1 MTRQQF
7 EALILRFFGLTE
19 ALRSD
24 QSHQALYSEL
34 TQALRLWPA
43 RPSNDISVIYT
54 FGDRLIAYV
63 WPDVDMAGGPRGR
76 TVWEIPWSRNADGG
90 IEFGQPVEVKEV
102 ALFEP
107 VQESASA
114 SSKPSGKQQRFAEQI
129 EHALTLQ
136 EAQGSGARKVR
147 AVGITADV
155 VNGNR
160 RRYPRAVLAAAVAGL
175 NEHLHESAG
184 QGRLVAVGEVEHPSD
199 KGGRPNLLETVV
211 KWEAA
216 SLNSAGHVLLEGVI
230 LPTANGK
237 DISVLV
243 ENGVPVGVSMRG
255 YGSWEPVQEAGQ
267 TIQQVTEL
275 TITGFDLVSQPSDPN
290 GRLTESQQEKK
301 TVTLEEL
308 LELLKTK
315 PELREALLNKLGLAE
330 KAALAESLGVKP
342 EKLEEA
348 LTQAAS
354 AQAELAERKHKEVI
368 DAAITEA
375 TKDLKYGDEINRQFV
390 ESVRQAA
397 PADAAAVKSLVESK
411 RKEYDAIAA
420 AAKLAGM
427 GKANGVQVVGPV
439 FEAQTGQPEFTA
451 AAWQFTERLAERGYA
466 QQRDLRQATKPSEL
480 FARRYLEFYD
490 QAHKDRLIAESKRL
504 QEAETTADLALP
516 YSFGRAIV
524 AEVVP
529 QLVALSVFD
538 SGFADSTPSRVYYE
552 NYTPETGAQP
562 AVVDEAV
569 VANLGN
575 WVQMGNKRLRPGTVV
590 VKHTS
595 GTPTYVEYTDYLIDY
610 ANGLIYARTGG
621 AITNGQSLKVSYTYD
636 LVRGGEMSPIQ
647 RGKGQLSYKTIELMA
662 DRLAQQISDE
672 AVTFA
677 RTQLGW
683 DATARTM
690 AMIIREIREM
700 IDAGIIRLALAQ
712 AHISGN
718 NGGTWNSGSDT
729 VDKLVQLLGVA
740 KVAVQKKY
748 YEPSAILMSLT
759 NADRLSNWAAYA
771 VANNRP
777 DASQAAGTL
786 GFGDT
791 GLRVKALPVFA
802 SEQMPDSKILIAHRE
817 LVQYRVLSSKPMTM
831 HGPYQSYHT
840 DGKLIAAQQYY
851 VEEYNATLS
860 LIADKGGYITVS

>member
-1 MTRQQF
+1 MTREQF

-24 QSHQALYSEL
+24 QSHQALQSEL
-34 TQALRLWPA
+34 QQGLMAWPSK
-43 RPSNDISVIYT
+43 PSQDMSVYWT
-54 FGDRLIAYV
+54 FADRLIAYA
-63 WPDVDMAGGPRGR
+63 WGGGDGR
-76 TVWEIPWSRNADGG
+76 KVWEIPWQRAEDG
-90 IEFGQPVEVKEV
+90 ITFGEPVEVKEV

-107 VQESASA
+107 VTESR
-114 SSKPSGKQQRFAEQI
+114 KEGGKSQRLNETIDA
-129 EHALTLQ
+129 ALTVT
-136 EAQGSGARKVR
+136 EAQGSGARRVK

-160 RRYPRAVLAAAVAGL
+160 RRYPRAVLANAVAGL

-184 QGRLVAVGEVEHPSD
+184 QGRLIATGEVEHPSD
-199 KGGRPNLLETVV
+199 KGGRPNLLETVI

-216 SLNSAGHVLLEGVI
+216 SLDSSGKVLLEGAI
-230 LPTANGK
+230 LPTAKGK
-237 DISVLV
+237 DIQALV
-243 ENGVPVGVSMRG
+243 EGGIPVGVSMRG
-255 YGSWEPVQEAGQ
+255 YGSSELVQEAGQ

-308 LELLKTK
+308 LKLLAEK

-348 LTQAAS
+348 LGQLTA
-354 AQAELAERKHKEVI
+354 AQAELSERKHREAI
-368 DAAITEA
+368 DAAIAEA
-375 TKDLKYGDEINRQFV
+375 CKDLAYGPDINAQFV

-397 PADAAAVKSLVESK
+397 PADAAAVPALVAAK
-411 RKEYDAIAA
+411 RKEYDSLMAQAA
-420 AAKLAGM
+420 LGKM
-427 GKANGVQVVGPV
+427 GKPNGGVQVLGPV

-451 AAWQFTERLAERGYA
+451 AAYQFTERLAERGYA

-480 FARRYLEFYD
+480 FARRYLEYYD
-490 QAHKDRLIAESKRL
+490 QAHKRQLIAEAQRL

-538 SGFADSTPSRVYYE
+538 SGFADSSPSRVYYE

-562 AVVDEAV
+562 SVVDEAV
-569 VANLGN
+569 TADLGEWVNLGN
-575 WVQMGNKRLRPGTVV
+575 ARIRPGTVV
-590 VKHTS
+590 VTNS
-595 GTPTYVEYTDYLIDY
+595 GATVTYTEYTDYLIDY
-610 ANGLIYARTGG
+610 ANGRLYTVAT
-621 AITNGQSLKVSYTYD
+621 ITDGQSLKVDYTYD
-636 LVRGGEMSPIQ
+636 LTRGGEMSPIQ
-647 RGKGQLSYKTIELMA
+647 RGKGQLSFKTIELEA

-677 RTQLGW
+677 RTQIGW

-700 IDAGIIRLALAQ
+700 IDTGIIRLALAQ
-712 AHISGN
+712 VHISGN
-718 NGGTWNSGSDT
+718 SGGSWNSSSDT
-729 VDKLVQLLGVA
+729 VDVLVQKLGVA
-740 KVAVQKKY
+740 KVAVQKDLY
-748 YEPSAILMSLT
+748 SPSAILMSLT
-759 NADRLSNWAAYA
+759 NADRLSNWSAFA
-771 VANNRP
+771 VAQNRP
-777 DASQAAGTL
+777 DASQAPGTL
-786 GFGDT
+786 GYGDT
-791 GLRVKALPVFA
+791 GIRVKGLPVFA
-802 SEQMPDSKILIAHRE
+802 SDVMPDSKILVTHRE
-817 LVQYRVLSSKPMTM
+817 LVQYRVLSSKPLTV

-840 DGKLIAAQQYY
+840 DGKLIAAAQYY
-851 VEEYNATLS
+851 CEEYNATLS
-860 LIADKGGYITVS
+860 LIADKGGYVTVS